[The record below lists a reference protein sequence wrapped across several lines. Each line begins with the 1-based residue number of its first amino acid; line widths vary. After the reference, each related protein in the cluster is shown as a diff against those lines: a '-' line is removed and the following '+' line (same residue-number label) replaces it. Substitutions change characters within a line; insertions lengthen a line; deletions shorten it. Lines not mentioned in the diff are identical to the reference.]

1 MLRLR
6 WALPHA
12 CVVAVATSACTLA
25 ELNQLTGDSYALDAM
40 DRSPPPSA
48 GPRCHPEALIRYR
61 GTWVKLEPSSAVAP
75 PFAARL
81 EQFEELLAQLG
92 QQVYGRAPTKI
103 LHAGTYVCRDVAN
116 QTTHLSEHA
125 LGNAIDVT
133 GFSFP
138 ALPATAE
145 SPASLPPRLRSSFR
159 VMVLQDYAP
168 KSVTPTNELHQRFFS
183 LLIQALNEREIFR
196 GMIGP
201 PDPTHRTHLHLDM
214 APWPYRRLSLPAA
227 LVSSESSR
235 TDESQ

>member
-40 DRSPPPSA
+40 DRSPPP
-48 GPRCHPEALIRYR
+48 
-61 GTWVKLEPSSAVAP
+61 SAVAP

-116 QTTHLSEHA
+116 QTIRLSEH
-125 LGNAIDVT
+125 
-133 GFSFP
+133 
-138 ALPATAE
+138 
-145 SPASLPPRLRSSFR
+145 
-159 VMVLQDYAP
+159 
-168 KSVTPTNELHQRFFS
+168 
-183 LLIQALNEREIFR
+183 
-196 GMIGP
+196 
-201 PDPTHRTHLHLDM
+201 
-214 APWPYRRLSLPAA
+214 
-227 LVSSESSR
+227 
-235 TDESQ
+235 